1 MSIFLDNFEFMKTE
15 NEITYQII
23 NAAIEV
29 HRVLGPGML
38 ESAYHRC
45 MELELESKGV
55 QFQSEVPLPIVFKG
69 NIIERAYKIDLLVE
83 NEIIVELKSVDSV
96 LDVHHAQ
103 ALTYLKF
110 SNKKIGLLINFNVP
124 MLRNGIYRKFNSFIE
139 KTQTSL

>member
-1 MSIFLDNFEFMKTE
+1 MSIFLDNFGFMKTE

-29 HRVLGPGML
+29 HKFLGPGML

-45 MELELESKGV
+45 LEIELESKGI

-69 NIIERAYKIDLLVE
+69 SIIERAYKIDLLVE

-103 ALTYLKF
+103 TLTYLKF
-110 SNKKIGLLINFNVP
+110 SNKKIALLINFNVP
-124 MLRNGIYRKFNSFIE
+124 MLRNGIYRKFNSFFE
-139 KTQTSL
+139 KAQNSL

>member
-1 MSIFLDNFEFMKTE
+1 MKTE

-29 HRVLGPGML
+29 HRFLGPGML

-83 NEIIVELKSVDSV
+83 NEIIVELKSVDAV

-103 ALTYLKF
+103 ALTYLKI

-124 MLRNGIYRKFNSFIE
+124 MLRKGIYRKFNSFIE